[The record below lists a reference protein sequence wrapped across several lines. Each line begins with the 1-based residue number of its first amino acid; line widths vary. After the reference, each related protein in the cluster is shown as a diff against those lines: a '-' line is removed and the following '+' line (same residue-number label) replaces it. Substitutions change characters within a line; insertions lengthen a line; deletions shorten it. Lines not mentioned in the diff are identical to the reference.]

1 MSMSLVTSQQIEKYL
16 ELYSDVSLPFSKD
29 VIEVLSFEM
38 KQVYIRASGGQWPC
52 ILNSASMQGAKII
65 CNKNSP
71 LLKNLSNKG
80 ISNSSLRFSFAD
92 ADSKEP
98 VTFFVNVRLIGVS
111 DYQPPDIVMVSLAYT
126 QRAPDALIERI
137 GKVISAN
144 ANAERFPHE
153 HIAITDTNMR
163 RIALARKEAVIFI
176 DGVPRR
182 CILQSLSFVGATVYM
197 MGVAAFLKKKSITL
211 KFEFSDPDISLS
223 LKGNTTN
230 ATPLEDRKDLVSLII
245 EFELPKIPMNYKLY
259 LSRYFEL
266 PRKLV
271 ATEAEG
277 SD

>member
-1 MSMSLVTSQQIEKYL
+1 MSLVTSQQIEKYL

-71 LLKNLSNKG
+71 LLKNLSTKG
-80 ISNSSLRFSFAD
+80 VSNSSLRFSFAD
-92 ADSKEP
+92 EDSKEP

-111 DYQPPDIVMVSLAYT
+111 DYQPPDIAMVSLAYT
-126 QRAPDALIERI
+126 QRAPDALIERL
-137 GKVISAN
+137 GKVISATVN
-144 ANAERFPHE
+144 AKRFPNE
-153 HIAITDTNMR
+153 NIAITDANVR
-163 RIALARKEAVIFI
+163 RIALTRKELVIFI

-182 CILQSLSFVGATVYM
+182 CILQSLSFTGATVYM

-211 KFEFSDPDISLS
+211 KFEFSDPEISLS
-223 LKGNTTN
+223 LKGKTMD

-245 EFELPKIPMNYKLY
+245 EFELPKVPLNYKLY

-271 ATEAEG
+271 TTEAEG
-277 SD
+277 SE

>member
-1 MSMSLVTSQQIEKYL
+1 MSLVTSQQIEKYL

-38 KQVYIRASGGQWPC
+38 KQVHIRASGGQWPC

-71 LLKNLSNKG
+71 LLKNLSTKG
-80 ISNSSLRFSFAD
+80 VSNSSLRFSFVD
-92 ADSKEP
+92 EDSKEP

-126 QRAPDALIERI
+126 QRAPDALIERL
-137 GKVISAN
+137 GKVISATVN
-144 ANAERFPHE
+144 AKRFPNE
-153 HIAITDTNMR
+153 NIAITDANVR
-163 RIALARKEAVIFI
+163 RIALTRKELVIFI

-182 CILQSLSFVGATVYM
+182 CILQSLSFTGATVYM

-211 KFEFSDPDISLS
+211 KFEFSDPEISLS
-223 LKGNTTN
+223 LKGKTMD

-245 EFELPKIPMNYKLY
+245 EFELPKVPLNYKLY

-271 ATEAEG
+271 TTEAEG
-277 SD
+277 NE